1 MIIFTYTNALAKN
14 FREKRNIKAQTWHS
28 FFRQNGVGE
37 WISECMEEKKFP
49 QVVIWDE
56 VCTVPKGHAIYHMI
70 FTMDT
75 WSKVVIMSIYYIS
88 QSKLDKVITPYM
100 DREHKCQ
107 IVCCGDDTQS
117 LPFFGEMLHNWLKE
131 IATQKC
137 LELHR
142 IKYPD
147 PLVPLIYR
155 PKDGHKQNC
164 LIPIPGSSEKQE
176 LVKNDIVYLP
186 LNTLPEKFIK
196 DILIEEKI
204 LDWDLEYAMTVH
216 TSPPLPPEIEEAKN
230 MKAIEHSLRPFI
242 SEKLVGYMDQDKKK
256 GLLGYHLEWE
266 LSGEVV
272 SGDTDKSKE
281 PGKWK
286 PIWKV
291 PSKEVA
297 TIFDSATKTG
307 ISETGARELDNMTFG
322 GEGPPIWPPES
333 YRKKRTYILELGTR
347 GRKTIVAP
355 NAG

>member
-56 VCTVPKGHAIYHMI
+56 
-70 FTMDT
+70 
-75 WSKVVIMSIYYIS
+75 
-88 QSKLDKVITPYM
+88 
-100 DREHKCQ
+100 

-131 IATQKC
+131 YANYYEEVLTNYHAKCSKIATQKC

-176 LVKNDIVYLP
+176 LVKNDIIYLP

-204 LDWDLEYAMTVH
+204 LDWDLEYAMTFIWIEG
-216 TSPPLPPEIEEAKN
+216 PPLPPEIEEAKN

-256 GLLGYHLEWE
+256 GREFDLFTVDRIDNQVGHIKEKLDRCHRKSDINDNEIEPIYNNALITFDE
-266 LSGEVV
+266 LVKVEICMLYNDIVFSKRIRNAILSNIEDYNYGNPLDSYNFGE
-272 SGDTDKSKE
+272 D
-281 PGKWK
+281 
-286 PIWKV
+286 
-291 PSKEVA
+291 
-297 TIFDSATKTG
+297 IF
-307 ISETGARELDNMTFG
+307 E
-322 GEGPPIWPPES
+322 
-333 YRKKRTYILELGTR
+333 YIKYLM
-347 GRKTIVAP
+347 
-355 NAG
+355 